1 MDFFYMRFLISWTC
15 WLLFADKTRWREII
29 PVSIFA
35 SFLGLISDHFMNLH
49 ITYWEY
55 YGSHPKIIMVLLDDF
70 EVYAVVTYF
79 FIQCLPQ
86 KRPLFHI
93 FTYIF
98 PWTLFAIL
106 LEYVHIITGHMAHH
120 YGWTLWHS
128 YVADWI
134 LFFIFY
140 EYHKV
145 FHFEKLSK

>member
-15 WLLFADKTRWREII
+15 WLFFADKTRWREII

-70 EVYAVVTYF
+70 EIYFVVTYL
-79 FIQCLPQ
+79 FIQWIPQ
-86 KRPLFHI
+86 KQSFANM
-93 FTYIF
+93 FFYWF
-98 PWTLFAIL
+98 AWTGLSIAI
-106 LEYVHIITGHMAHH
+106 EYLHIITGHMTLYH
-120 YGWTLWHS
+120 GWTLWYS
-128 YVADWI
+128 YISDWI
-134 LFFIFY
+134 LFWILY

-145 FHFEKLSK
+145 FHFKKLSR